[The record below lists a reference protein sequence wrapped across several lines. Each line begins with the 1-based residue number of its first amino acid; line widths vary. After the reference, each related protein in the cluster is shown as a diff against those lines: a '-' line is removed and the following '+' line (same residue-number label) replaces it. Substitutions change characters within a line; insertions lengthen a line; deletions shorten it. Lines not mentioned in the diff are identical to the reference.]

1 MAEVQQRR
9 EIGYEAI
16 VDPLQMIP
24 DGLDDPYMLL
34 LAFSRLSQ
42 AKDSRGG
49 RRGRWLFGTILDG
62 AIARLQAAAVFALTG
77 INPRAPKVVR
87 GADGRAL
94 AAESGRAPDWSRRRA

>member
-1 MAEVQQRR
+1 MQQRP

-34 LAFSRLSQ
+34 LAFSRFTPAQ
-42 AKDSRGG
+42 DARGG
-49 RRGRWLFGTILDG
+49 RRGLWFFGTLLDG
-62 AIARLQAAAVFALTG
+62 AIARLRAAVFALTG

-87 GADGRAL
+87 GADARAL
-94 AAESGRAPDWSRRRA
+94 RVESGRTPDWSRRRA